1 MIFAQVSGG
10 EVVAVFASAQD
21 EADFP
26 GVVEM
31 QEVDQLYLAFQRKIA
46 LIEITSYLNTLVS
59 NANRQ
64 VSSLSGRIDTLE
76 FAVET
81 DEATQDEVAE
91 LSLRKS
97 QLKLWRQY
105 NLKLGRVSSQEQ
117 WPQSP
122 SWPIEPD
129 IYSGAAL

>member
-122 SWPIEPD
+122 SWPIEPEP
-129 IYSGAAL
+129 YSGAAL